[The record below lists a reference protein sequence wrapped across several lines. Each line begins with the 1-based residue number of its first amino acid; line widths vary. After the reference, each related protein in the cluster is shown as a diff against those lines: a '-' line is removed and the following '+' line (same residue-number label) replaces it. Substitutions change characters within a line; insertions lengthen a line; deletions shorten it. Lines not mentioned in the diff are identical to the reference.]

1 MVPHS
6 EAFMPAKDLYH
17 DAVCTALIKDGWTI
31 TDDPLMLKIGVRS
44 VFVDL
49 GAEKLIAAERGSE
62 KIAVEIKSFLSPSLI
77 NDLETAWGQ
86 FFMYARALQRREPE
100 RRLYLAVSRNTFET
114 LFQEEAGQLLLEEP
128 GFRMIVFDS
137 NTEEI
142 VRWQPQTNL

>member
-1 MVPHS
+1 MNRERYFFVL
-6 EAFMPAKDLYH
+6 AKPAVGIVQFQRDDYLYER
-17 DAVCTALIKDGWTI
+17 LFGE
-31 TDDPLMLKIGVRS
+31 S
-44 VFVDL
+44 
-49 GAEKLIAAERGSE
+49 LIAAERGSE

-137 NTEEI
+137 KTEEI
-142 VRWQPQTNL
+142 IQWKP